1 MKDSVLVR
9 DGGWHFSF
17 LGGIAEITRKIQ
29 AYSHQERNTPEFLD
43 AERLKRLLAEGR
55 TVNGSRLLMEPLK
68 SLGLPSAAREVIARC
83 PDMVAPLQGSSVRAE
98 LARMAVRAEARQR
111 RSWLYLS
118 RWLRAA
124 CAARGIRLP
133 VSR

>member
-1 MKDSVLVR
+1 MRWPVLSDS
-9 DGGWHFSF
+9 
-17 LGGIAEITRKIQ
+17 Q
-29 AYSHQERNTPEFLD
+29 ASSRNTPEFLD
-43 AERLKRLLAEGR
+43 AERLKRLLADGR
-55 TVNGSRLLMEPLK
+55 TVYGSRLLMEPLK
-68 SLGLPSAAREVIARC
+68 SLGLPSAALEVIARC
-83 PDMVAPLQGSSVRAE
+83 PDMVAPLQDSSVRAE

>member
-1 MKDSVLVR
+1 MRWPVLSDS
-9 DGGWHFSF
+9 
-17 LGGIAEITRKIQ
+17 Q
-29 AYSHQERNTPEFLD
+29 ASSRNTPEFLD

-133 VSR
+133 ISR